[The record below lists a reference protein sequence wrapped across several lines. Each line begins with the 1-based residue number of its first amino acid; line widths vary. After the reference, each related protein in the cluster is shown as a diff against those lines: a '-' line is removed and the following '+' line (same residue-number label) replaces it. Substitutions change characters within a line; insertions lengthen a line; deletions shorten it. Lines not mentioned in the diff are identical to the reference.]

1 MVLASADDGRVR
13 HDDTD
18 VVIVNHDPRF
28 GGNLENDLNFT
39 VSHLS
44 TQLYTSKPNALARI
58 SVIPGEIYYKYVYY
72 FIKNETVAL

>member
-1 MVLASADDGRVR
+1 
-13 HDDTD
+13 
-18 VVIVNHDPRF
+18 
-28 GGNLENDLNFT
+28 LNFT

-44 TQLYTSKPNALARI
+44 TQLYTSKPNALGRI